1 MLLNVLC
8 VVIWYATNINW
19 STRVRTSYR
28 VNTKWTR
35 APPTTVTQ
43 KLIREKRNRMKN
55 RCMGNSTQNYAQIRN
70 KAQTITCALP
80 KLNTKSPYILNT
92 TPTTAHFF
100 CIFLEIFILQTIVLC
115 VSVWLGRFRVIR
127 IRFVWPPFVA
137 TQISRFFAIGF
148 EIFPSV
154 PFSFICSVFNFRC
167 AFICTFVSHQNCL
180 VCAWYFRC
188 FEPWFCVA
196 YFACRQWYA
205 LSVATCHRFFFFEI
219 HNQIYT
225 HRNGKNEKQREKTDR
240 RRIEWMIEW
249 DRYIQ
254 EGIRSQKLSL
264 VDGF

>member
-1 MLLNVLC
+1 M
-8 VVIWYATNINW
+8 
-19 STRVRTSYR
+19 
-28 VNTKWTR
+28 KWK
-35 APPTTVTQ
+35 TVTWETQ
-43 KLIREKRNRMKN
+43 HKTMHKFETKRKRSRVHCRNWIQNRLTSLILL
-55 RCMGNSTQNYAQIRN
+55 QLQHI
-70 KAQTITCALP
+70 
-80 KLNTKSPYILNT
+80 
-92 TPTTAHFF
+92 FF

-127 IRFVWPPFVA
+127 FRFVWPPFVA

-167 AFICTFVSHQNCL
+167 AFICTFVSRQNCL

-196 YFACRQWYA
+196 YFACRQWYT

-240 RRIEWMIEW
+240 RRIEWMIER
-249 DRYIQ
+249 DRHIQ
-254 EGIRSQKLSL
+254 KRRA
-264 VDGF
+264 